1 MRQIR
6 TVRQINPTGRLTER
20 ESLRRKAAALFG
32 VLSSLDDQEALLKRA
47 ERMGARALLGSRQL
61 GRRVLALQRLVYED
75 ATLNTIPREAEIPA
89 VLEDLQERIADLM
102 ARKSVQTELERRV
115 HDRMKERQDEYL
127 RAMRMQVLQESVGP
141 ETEANRRKLEELHR
155 L

>member
-20 ESLRRKAAALFG
+20 ESLRRKAAALFS
-32 VLSSLDDQEALLKRA
+32 VLGSLDGQEALLKRA
-47 ERMGARALLGSRQL
+47 QRMGARALLGSRQL

-75 ATLNTIPREAEIPA
+75 ATLNTIPREPEIPA

-102 ARKSVQTELERRV
+102 ARKSVQAELERRV
-115 HDRMKERQDEYL
+115 QDRMKERQGGEP
-127 RAMRMQVLQESVGP
+127 RARGGP
-141 ETEANRRKLEELHR
+141 GAQASAGP
-155 L
+155 